1 MRRAY
6 LFLLILPFF
15 TLNSEYRKNLF
26 FQIHEIVFHGKGG
39 YSWETVYNMPIW
51 LRKFTHSAINEF
63 YIKEKEE
70 YDKAAGKEQLTAQ
83 TSLDKIKSMAK
94 VAVPD
99 FVSKVKAKPKK

>member
-6 LFLLILPFF
+6 LFLSILAFF
-15 TLNSEYRKNLF
+15 TLNSDYRKNLF

-39 YSWETVYNMPIW
+39 YTWDTVYNMPIW
-51 LRKFTHSAINEF
+51 LRKFTHSAINDF

-70 YDKAAGKEQLTAQ
+70 YDKAAGKEQLTAN
-83 TSLDKIKSMAK
+83 TSLNKIKDLAK
-94 VAVPD
+94 VTVPD